1 MRSILCYLLF
11 AIGGT
16 VTYVCAEEKEQIGSD
31 TLENILF
38 VDDFDAKC
46 IVPDTAIWK
55 LCTYANNAWSQYFRG
70 VDGYENVKVEEGYLK
85 LRACKDNGTYKNGG
99 VFSKIGFPCGTRLE
113 VNQIGSWRFSCYLAN
128 AYRSTG
134 MAQRGRNRSYGMGT
148 RES

>member
-46 IVPDTAIWK
+46 VVPIQQSGNFVRMPTTPGHSI
-55 LCTYANNAWSQYFRG
+55 LG
-70 VDGYENVKVEEGYLK
+70 VWMVTK
-85 LRACKDNGTYKNGG
+85 
-99 VFSKIGFPCGTRLE
+99 
-113 VNQIGSWRFSCYLAN
+113 
-128 AYRSTG
+128 
-134 MAQRGRNRSYGMGT
+134 M
-148 RES
+148 

>member
-55 LCTYANNAWSQYFRG
+55 TPRHFYKSRCPYRPSTSNSLPPPLHFR
-70 VDGYENVKVEEGYLK
+70 NH
-85 LRACKDNGTYKNGG
+85 
-99 VFSKIGFPCGTRLE
+99 PHP
-113 VNQIGSWRFSCYLAN
+113 
-128 AYRSTG
+128 
-134 MAQRGRNRSYGMGT
+134 
-148 RES
+148 

>member
-85 LRACKDNGTYKNGG
+85 LRACKDNGT
-99 VFSKIGFPCGTRLE
+99 
-113 VNQIGSWRFSCYLAN
+113 
-128 AYRSTG
+128 
-134 MAQRGRNRSYGMGT
+134 
-148 RES
+148 

>member
-46 IVPDTAIWK
+46 IVPDTAIWI
-55 LCTYANNAWSQYFRG
+55 SQI
-70 VDGYENVKVEEGYLK
+70 EKELKVNDLQLFFYILS
-85 LRACKDNGTYKNGG
+85 
-99 VFSKIGFPCGTRLE
+99 V
-113 VNQIGSWRFSCYLAN
+113 
-128 AYRSTG
+128 
-134 MAQRGRNRSYGMGT
+134 
-148 RES
+148 

>member
-46 IVPDTAIWK
+46 VVPSTSNS
-55 LCTYANNAWSQYFRG
+55 LPPPLHFR
-70 VDGYENVKVEEGYLK
+70 NH
-85 LRACKDNGTYKNGG
+85 
-99 VFSKIGFPCGTRLE
+99 PHP
-113 VNQIGSWRFSCYLAN
+113 
-128 AYRSTG
+128 
-134 MAQRGRNRSYGMGT
+134 
-148 RES
+148 

>member
-46 IVPDTAIWK
+46 VVPDTAIWK
-55 LCTYANNAWSQYFRG
+55 LCTYAKTPGHSILG
-70 VDGYENVKVEEGYLK
+70 VWMVTK
-85 LRACKDNGTYKNGG
+85 
-99 VFSKIGFPCGTRLE
+99 
-113 VNQIGSWRFSCYLAN
+113 
-128 AYRSTG
+128 
-134 MAQRGRNRSYGMGT
+134 M
-148 RES
+148 

>member
-46 IVPDTAIWK
+46 VVPDTAIWK
-55 LCTYANNAWSQYFRG
+55 
-70 VDGYENVKVEEGYLK
+70 
-85 LRACKDNGTYKNGG
+85 
-99 VFSKIGFPCGTRLE
+99 I
-113 VNQIGSWRFSCYLAN
+113 
-128 AYRSTG
+128 
-134 MAQRGRNRSYGMGT
+134 
-148 RES
+148 

>member
-46 IVPDTAIWK
+46 IVPDTAIWNFVRMPTTPGHSI
-55 LCTYANNAWSQYFRG
+55 LG
-70 VDGYENVKVEEGYLK
+70 VWMVTK
-85 LRACKDNGTYKNGG
+85 
-99 VFSKIGFPCGTRLE
+99 
-113 VNQIGSWRFSCYLAN
+113 
-128 AYRSTG
+128 
-134 MAQRGRNRSYGMGT
+134 M
-148 RES
+148 

>member
-46 IVPDTAIWK
+46 VVPDTAIWK

-99 VFSKIGFPCGTRLE
+99 VFSSLDPFIVEQKTKLPTRKPYP
-113 VNQIGSWRFSCYLAN
+113 GPACPR
-128 AYRSTG
+128 
-134 MAQRGRNRSYGMGT
+134 MAEEQWGCSSGA
-148 RES
+148 

>member
-46 IVPDTAIWK
+46 IVPVWK
-55 LCTYANNAWSQYFRG
+55 LRP
-70 VDGYENVKVEEGYLK
+70 D
-85 LRACKDNGTYKNGG
+85 
-99 VFSKIGFPCGTRLE
+99 
-113 VNQIGSWRFSCYLAN
+113 
-128 AYRSTG
+128 
-134 MAQRGRNRSYGMGT
+134 
-148 RES
+148 